1 MRSLL
6 LSGLAAALL
15 GSACVKRYDPLPALS
30 FADLDYSG
38 PAGQAW
44 PLKELALPGAQLR
57 YHLARPP
64 TLRYVELNPG
74 GAQTVVFLHG
84 LGSYL
89 KFWRAQLDVTAA
101 QGYRVI
107 ALDQLG
113 FGKSDKPATFPYTTE
128 AFAENV
134 VEVLDLLGVQRA
146 VLVGHSM
153 GGQTALSTA
162 IRFPD
167 RVAALVLVSPAGFE
181 TFSPREQKWFK
192 NVYARGLV
200 KDADE
205 ESIWANVREANF
217 QHWSPEHE
225 WLIEERV
232 RLARSPDFDAY
243 AYAQVRTVEGLAG
256 NDFVRES
263 LRLVAAPTLIVYGT
277 GDRLIPNPFLHGG
290 FTRDVM
296 KGGQEKIAGAQLQE
310 LAGCGHTLQL
320 DCAAQFNPA
329 LLGFLASQRPA
340 GH

>member
-1 MRSLL
+1 MRTLL
-6 LSGLAAALL
+6 LPCLAAALAL
-15 GSACVKRYDPLPALS
+15 TGCVKRYATEPALQ

-38 PAGQAW
+38 PTGQAW
-44 PLKELALPGAQLR
+44 PLKELQLPGAQAR
-57 YHLARPP
+57 YHLGHAP

-74 GAQTVVFLHG
+74 GARTVLFLHG

-89 KFWRAQLDVTAA
+89 KFWRAQLDAVAA
-101 QGYRVI
+101 TGDRVI
-107 ALDQLG
+107 AIDQLG

-134 VEVLDLLGVQRA
+134 AEVLDLLHLERA

-167 RVAALVLVSPAGFE
+167 RVLALGLVSPAGFE
-181 TFSPREQKWFK
+181 TFSRREQQWFK
-192 NVYARGLV
+192 NVYHRGLV

-205 ESIWANVREANF
+205 EAIWTNVRDANF
-217 QHWSPEHE
+217 QRWTPALE

-232 RLARSPDFDAY
+232 RLAKNADFDAY
-243 AYAQVRTVEGLAG
+243 AYAQVRTVEGLAR

-263 LRLVAAPTLIVYGT
+263 LGRVAAPTLIIYGN

-296 KGGQEKIAGAQLQE
+296 AWGQGQIKGAQLTE
-310 LAGCGHTLQL
+310 LKGCGHTVQL
-320 DCAAQFNPA
+320 DCPTEFNEA
-329 LLGFLASQRPA
+329 LLGFLKSAPR
-340 GH
+340 